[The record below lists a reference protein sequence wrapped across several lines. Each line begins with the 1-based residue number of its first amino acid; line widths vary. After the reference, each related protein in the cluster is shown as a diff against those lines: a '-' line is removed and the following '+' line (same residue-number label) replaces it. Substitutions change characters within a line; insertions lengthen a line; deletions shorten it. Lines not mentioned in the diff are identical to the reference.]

1 MNLFFDPNLS
11 LDSSEVFINQSEIK
25 HIEKVLR
32 KKKGDFLNFTNGKG
46 LEALVEICSN
56 RNDFTFKVRDIIHH
70 AIKDKNT
77 HIALSPLKKSNFFE
91 LVVSKATELGIREI
105 TPVICEKSLKKS
117 INHERCNKILIS
129 SLKQSLQYHLP
140 KLNKATSFKDFILKN
155 KNGMIAHCNEG
166 EKITIPK
173 ALKIVKNKAIIIGP
187 EGDFS
192 FDEINFA
199 KENNY
204 NEVTL
209 GSNRLRAETAAI
221 VACSL
226 MLASD

>member
-11 LDSSEVFINQSEIK
+11 SDSSEVFINQSEIK

-192 FDEINFA
+192 LDEINFA

-209 GSNRLRAETAAI
+209 GQT
-221 VACSL
+221 
-226 MLASD
+226 D

>member
-1 MNLFFDPNLS
+1 MNLFFDANLS
-11 LDSSEVFINQSEIK
+11 SDSSEVFINQSEIK

-56 RNDFTFKVRDIIHH
+56 RNDYTFKVRDIIHH
-70 AIKDKNT
+70 VIKDQKT

-105 TPVICEKSLKKS
+105 TPLICENSLKKS
-117 INHERCNKILIS
+117 INYDRCNKIIIS
-129 SLKQSLQYHLP
+129 SLKQSLQFHLP
-140 KLNKATSFKDFILKN
+140 KLNKATSFKDFILMN

-166 EKITIPK
+166 DKITLSK
-173 ALKIVKNKAIIIGP
+173 ALKKVENKAIIIGP

-192 FDEINFA
+192 LDEINFA
-199 KENNY
+199 RENNY
-204 NEVTL
+204 DEITL

-226 MLASD
+226 MLASK

>member
-1 MNLFFDPNLS
+1 MNLFFDPNLNA
-11 LDSSEVFINQSEIK
+11 DSSEVFIDRSEIK
-25 HIEKVLR
+25 HIERVLR
-32 KKKGDFLNFTNGKG
+32 KTKGDFLKFTNGKG

-56 RNDFTFKVRDIIHH
+56 RNGLTFKIRDIIHH
-70 AIKDKNT
+70 TTKNQNT

-91 LVVSKATELGIREI
+91 LVVGKATELGIREI
-105 TPVICEKSLKKS
+105 TPLICENSLKKS
-117 INHERCNKILIS
+117 INYDRCNKIIIS

-140 KLNKATSFKDFILKN
+140 KLNKATSFKEFILKN
-155 KNGMIAHCNEG
+155 KCGMIAHCNKG
-166 EKITIPK
+166 KKITIPK
-173 ALKIVKNKAIIIGP
+173 ALKKVNKKTIIIGP

-192 FDEINFA
+192 LYEINFA
-199 KENNY
+199 RDNSY
-204 NEVTL
+204 NEVTF